1 MNIVVSLHVLAAI
14 FLLGPLVF
22 ATSATPRA
30 IRSGGADT
38 LRFLART
45 SRIYAYA
52 SILVLILGAAE
63 VQPKYGFRWSQVWV
77 WLSTALFV
85 VAFGLLTAL
94 VLPAQRKAL
103 AALESGGDGRRQL
116 PVINAA
122 AGLAALC
129 FGAIV
134 FLMIFQPGL

>member
-1 MNIVVSLHVLAAI
+1 MNLVVSLHVLAAV

-30 IRSGGADT
+30 IRTGGADT

-45 SRIYAYA
+45 SRLYAYG
-52 SILVLILGAAE
+52 SILVLVLGASQ
-63 VQPKYGFRWSQVWV
+63 VQSKYGYHWSQLWV

-85 VAFGLLTAL
+85 VAFALLTAL
-94 VLPAQRKAL
+94 VLPAQRRAL
-103 AALESGGDGRRQL
+103 AALEGDGDASRQL

-122 AGLAALC
+122 AGLAALS

-134 FLMIFQPGL
+134 FLMIYQPR